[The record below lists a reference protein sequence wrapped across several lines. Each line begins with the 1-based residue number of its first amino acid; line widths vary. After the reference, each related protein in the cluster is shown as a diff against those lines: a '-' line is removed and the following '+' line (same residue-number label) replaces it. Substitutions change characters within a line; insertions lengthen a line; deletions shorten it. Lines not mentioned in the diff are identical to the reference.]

1 MRIYTL
7 YLKNNGTQ
15 KRTIFFCR
23 NIVNY
28 KDKHKRN
35 FTGFYEEIQ
44 RVVEALADQEME
56 ILQGAISAVVFQNY
70 ENGYA
75 VLRLNVGGGQN
86 VTVVGIIPL
95 PVVGEQLMVTG
106 RWSTHSNYGKQF
118 EAEFLDR
125 MMPQTATEILAYLSS
140 RVVKGIGPKTAAR
153 IVDHFGEDTLVVME
167 REPQRLAEV
176 SGISPERAKSIGEEF
191 RLQVGMR
198 QLIEFFAVHHLPAE
212 LAVRAYKIYGDSTMN
227 LLYDDPYLL
236 MDDGLDASFGAVDRF
251 AIDLGV
257 AGDDPRRVE
266 AGILFEL
273 SYNLSAGHSFLPE
286 QKLIAATAQ
295 LLSVDATTV
304 EHVLCQVQEAGRVE
318 LDTLAGIKVDYLP
331 QLHEAEK
338 YCAYRLLDF
347 ASHSFP
353 AKGDVEQLL
362 RMVAKESGLNYSR
375 QQELAIR
382 EAASSGLLLITG
394 GPGTG
399 KTTVLRGVLRL
410 LGNLQLR
417 YLLAAPTGRAAKRLS
432 EVTGEDASTIHRLL
446 ESGVDPSTGKMA
458 FARDEDNP
466 LKCDVVV
473 VDEVSMVDVLLLSSL
488 LKAIPKGKRL
498 ILVGDPDQ
506 LPPVGPG
513 FPFND
518 MLRSGCLPTVQLTEI
533 FRQAQSSLIVMNA
546 HRVNRGERPELKT
559 VTSDFFFMRRGS
571 EESVIQLVRDLCTT
585 RLPQN
590 MGIQAAEIQVLS
602 PTRKGGVGTA
612 ALNKMLQAALNP
624 PAPGKKEKGYGEII
638 FREGDR
644 VMQIRNNYDIIWK
657 KSDGTAVGTGIF
669 NGDVGTVKKIDLQQ
683 ERLTVLFDDREA
695 DYDFTQLGELEQA
708 YAITV
713 HKSQGSEY
721 RAVILTA
728 WNGSPYL
735 LNRSVLYTA
744 ITRARELL
752 IIVGREETIAAMTEN
767 AKKNCRYTGLKL
779 RLQGKAE

>member
-1 MRIYTL
+1 
-7 YLKNNGTQ
+7 
-15 KRTIFFCR
+15 
-23 NIVNY
+23 
-28 KDKHKRN
+28 
-35 FTGFYEEIQ
+35 
-44 RVVEALADQEME
+44 ME
-56 ILQGAISAVVFQNY
+56 ILQGTIGAVVYQNY

-86 VTVVGIIPL
+86 VTVVGTIPL

-106 RWSTHSNYGKQF
+106 RWSTHSSYGKQF

-125 MMPQTATEILAYLSS
+125 MMPQSASEILAYLSS

-153 IVDHFGEDTLVVME
+153 IVSHFGEDTLVVME
-167 REPQRLAEV
+167 REPQRLAEI
-176 SGISPERAKSIGEEF
+176 SGISPERARLIGEEF

-198 QLIEFFAVHHLPAE
+198 QLIEFFALHHLSAE
-212 LAVRAYKIYGDSTMN
+212 LAVRTYKIYGDSATE

-236 MDDGLDASFGAVDRF
+236 MDEGLDASFGAVDRF
-251 AIDLGV
+251 AIELGV

-286 QKLIAATAQ
+286 EKLIAATAQ
-295 LLSVDATTV
+295 LLSVAPETV
-304 EHVLCQVQEAGRVE
+304 QQGLAQAQEAQRVIA
-318 LDTLAGIKVDYLP
+318 DQLAGIKVDYLP
-331 QLHEAEK
+331 QLLEAEQ
-338 YCAYRLLDF
+338 YCAARLTEF
-347 ASHSFP
+347 AANAFP
-353 AKGDVEQLL
+353 VEQPLEPLL
-362 RMVAKESGLNYSR
+362 QEAAQESGLHYSA
-375 QQELAIR
+375 QQEQAIR

-399 KTTVLRGVLRL
+399 KTTVLRGILNL

-446 ESGVDPSTGKMA
+446 ESGIDPATGKMV

-473 VDEVSMVDVLLLSSL
+473 VDEMSMVDVLLLSSL
-488 LKAIPKGKRL
+488 LKAIPRGKRL

-513 FPFND
+513 FPFSD
-518 MLRSGCLPTVQLTEI
+518 MLRSGRLPTVCLTEI
-533 FRQAQSSLIVMNA
+533 FRQAQKSLIVMNA
-546 HRVNRGERPELKT
+546 HRVNRGEQPELKT
-559 VTSDFFFMRRGS
+559 VTSDFFFMRRSS
-571 EESVIQLVRDLCTT
+571 EDGVTQLIRDLCST
-585 RLPQN
+585 RLPKN
-590 MGIQAAEIQVLS
+590 MGIQPAEIQVLS

-612 ALNKMLQAALNP
+612 ALNTMLQAALNP
-624 PAPGKKEKGYGEII
+624 PAPEKKEKPYGEVI
-638 FREGDR
+638 FRQGDR
-644 VMQIRNNYDIIWK
+644 VMQIRNNYDILWK
-657 KSDGTAVGTGIF
+657 KVDGTAVGNGIF
-669 NGDVGTVKKIDLQQ
+669 NGDVGTILQIDLQQ
-683 ERLTVLFDDREA
+683 EYMTVLFDDRQA
-695 DYDFTQLGELEQA
+695 DYDFTQLGELELA

-721 RAVILTA
+721 RAVILAA

-752 IIVGREETIAAMTEN
+752 IIVGREETVAAMTEN
-767 AKKNCRYTGLKL
+767 AKKNRRYSGLKL
-779 RLQGKAE
+779 RLQGRVE